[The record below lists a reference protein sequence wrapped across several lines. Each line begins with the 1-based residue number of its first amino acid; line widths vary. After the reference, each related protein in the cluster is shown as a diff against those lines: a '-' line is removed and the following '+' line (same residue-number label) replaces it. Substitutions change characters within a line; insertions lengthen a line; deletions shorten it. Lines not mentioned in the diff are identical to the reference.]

1 MKKYSFEWIGTSKK
15 YCIPKGLYECLRC
28 KEKISSSDNIFS
40 LSIVRCPQC
49 GYRILKRV
57 EPVNLE
63 YVYSLYLNPYNKFV
77 SQGLQQLI
85 KNLKILMKPNFKV
98 KFEKIGVS
106 PPLIVEPD
114 GSMYEIT
121 PKEASIRNLSY
132 TSLLYAKAILM
143 QNEATI
149 WSGMICLGILPVMVK
164 SVICSLYKKTRD
176 ELTSMREDPSDLG
189 GYFIIRGTKRV
200 INPSYMYNLYR
211 LYFEDISQFL
221 FTKLKKNNLQPH
233 KILEKISLPEKL
245 MYKVVR
251 GVELL
256 PFQLNR
262 LTTTEEF
269 LYEGT
274 WIDVFS
280 SWNFL

>member
-1 MKKYSFEWIGTSKK
+1 
-15 YCIPKGLYECLRC
+15 
-28 KEKISSSDNIFS
+28 
-40 LSIVRCPQC
+40 
-49 GYRILKRV
+49 
-57 EPVNLE
+57 
-63 YVYSLYLNPYNKFV
+63 
-77 SQGLQQLI
+77 
-85 KNLKILMKPNFKV
+85 
-98 KFEKIGVS
+98 
-106 PPLIVEPD
+106 
-114 GSMYEIT
+114 
-121 PKEASIRNLSY
+121 
-132 TSLLYAKAILM
+132 M